1 MYLDVDWMKL
11 ECIEMQIGWSLNVL
25 RCRLDEA

>member
-11 ECIEMQIGWSLNVL
+11 ECIEMQIGWSLNVFIF
-25 RCRLDEA
+25 RLNEA